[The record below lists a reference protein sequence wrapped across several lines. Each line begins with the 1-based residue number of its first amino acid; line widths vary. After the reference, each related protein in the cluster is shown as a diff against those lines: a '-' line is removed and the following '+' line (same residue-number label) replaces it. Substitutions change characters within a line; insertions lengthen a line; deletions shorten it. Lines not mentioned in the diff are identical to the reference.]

1 MLRPDFTQAKNYI
14 LQHKLLSLLAICVI
28 GITLTL
34 GLRHLSNQSTS
45 KKAVMKPIVH
55 TQTVSRRPLYK
66 SINLFGQLKAKAQ
79 IDIINKYAG
88 IVDEINVD
96 LGSKVQAGDILLVQ
110 HLDDARA
117 EMLKAKARYAEAGA
131 NAATT
136 DVSYNTSLIRYEA
149 DYKLAQVNAER
160 YRKLY
165 AQGAVSKSEL
175 DSMEQTLAN
184 KKAQYDALRG
194 RKAMMAHR
202 RRSTVRSRLLPDAS
216 RSTLLRKTSITI

>member
-55 TQTVSRRPLYK
+55 TQVVSRRPLYK

-79 IDIINKYAG
+79 IDIVNKYAG

-136 DVSYNTSLIRYEA
+136 DVRYSTSSTRYE
-149 DYKLAQVNAER
+149 
-160 YRKLY
+160 
-165 AQGAVSKSEL
+165 
-175 DSMEQTLAN
+175 
-184 KKAQYDALRG
+184 
-194 RKAMMAHR
+194 
-202 RRSTVRSRLLPDAS
+202 PD
-216 RSTLLRKTSITI
+216 